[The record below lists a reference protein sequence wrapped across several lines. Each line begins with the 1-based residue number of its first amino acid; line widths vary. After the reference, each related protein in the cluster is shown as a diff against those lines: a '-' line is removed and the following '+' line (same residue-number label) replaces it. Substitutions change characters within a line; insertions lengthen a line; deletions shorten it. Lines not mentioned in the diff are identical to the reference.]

1 MRRAVRLGVVVVLST
16 FSLLG
21 ATSGGVGGATAVS
34 HARIAVLNANQSNNW
49 SGYNQGTLEQG
60 TTLFNQVSGDWT
72 VPTATQRTART
83 AEASSAWIGI
93 GGGCIDAGCATTD
106 STLIQAGT
114 EQDVDATG
122 HATYSA
128 WYELIPAPSLTVSMA
143 VRPGDLIH
151 ADIHEVVTGSHV
163 WSITMNNRTNG
174 QSFSTT
180 VPYSSTRGSA
190 EWILET
196 PLGISTGGV
205 GLSNMPNLS
214 TTHFNNAK
222 RNNVNAN
229 LKASEE
235 MQLVSGST
243 IVADPSAPDSD
254 ANGFN
259 DCTYA
264 SSCATPAP

>member
-1 MRRAVRLGVVVVLST
+1 LVVAAAAA
-16 FSLLG
+16 LLIG
-21 ATSGGVGGATAVS
+21 ALAPSAGARPSVDAS
-34 HARIAVLNANQSNNW
+34 HGHPAAVLGANQSTNW
-49 SGYNQGTLEQG
+49 FGYNQGALEPG
-60 TTLFNQVSGDWT
+60 KGLFHAITGDWN
-72 VPTATQRTART
+72 VPTATRHTNG
-83 AEASSAWIGI
+83 EDEFSSTWTGI
-93 GGGCIDAGCATTD
+93 GGGCVDAGCATTD
-106 STLIQAGT
+106 NTLIQAGT
-114 EQDVDATG
+114 EQDVDAAG
-122 HATYSA
+122 NATYSA

-151 ADIHEVVTGSHV
+151 ADIHELVTGSHV

-243 IVADPSAPDSD
+243 IVAHPSAPDSD

-259 DCTYA
+259 NCTYA

>member
-1 MRRAVRLGVVVVLST
+1 VRRVAPLAVVVLT
-16 FSLLG
+16 LIGF
-21 ATSGGVGGATAVS
+21 ATVTSGAGAAAARSHGRVAV
-34 HARIAVLNANQSNNW
+34 VNANQSNNW

-60 TTLFNQVSGDWT
+60 TTLFSQVSGDWT
-72 VPTATQRTART
+72 VPTATQHTAGA
-83 AEASSAWIGI
+83 AESSSVWIGI
-93 GGGCIDAGCATTD
+93 GGGCVDAGCATTD

-114 EQDVDATG
+114 EEDVSATG
-122 HATYSA
+122 QATYSA
-128 WYELIPAPSLTVSMA
+128 WYELIPAPSLTVSMT

-151 ADIHEVVTGSHV
+151 ADIHEVVSGSNV

-180 VPYSSTRGSA
+180 VPYSSTKGSA

-196 PLGISTGGV
+196 PLGIGTGGV
-205 GLSNMPNLS
+205 GLSNMPDLS
-214 TTHFNNAK
+214 TTHFNNAR
-222 RNNVNAN
+222 RNNANAN

-243 IVADPSAPDSD
+243 IVADPSAPDTD

-264 SSCATPAP
+264 TSCATPAP

>member
-1 MRRAVRLGVVVVLST
+1 VRRAIRLGSVVVLCT

-21 ATSGGVGGATAVS
+21 ATGSGATMPRT
-34 HARIAVLNANQSNNW
+34 HGRIAAVNANQSNNW

-60 TTLFNQVSGDWT
+60 TTLFNQVSADWA
-72 VPTATQRTART
+72 VPTATQHTAGKD
-83 AEASSAWIGI
+83 EASSAWIGI
-93 GGGCIDAGCATTD
+93 GGGCIDANCATTD
-106 STLIQAGT
+106 STLIQAVT
-114 EQDVDATG
+114 EQDVDAAG
-122 HATYSA
+122 NATYSA
-128 WYELIPAPSLTVSMA
+128 WYELIPAPSLTVSMT

-196 PLGISTGGV
+196 PLGIGTGGV

-264 SSCATPAP
+264 SSCTTPSP